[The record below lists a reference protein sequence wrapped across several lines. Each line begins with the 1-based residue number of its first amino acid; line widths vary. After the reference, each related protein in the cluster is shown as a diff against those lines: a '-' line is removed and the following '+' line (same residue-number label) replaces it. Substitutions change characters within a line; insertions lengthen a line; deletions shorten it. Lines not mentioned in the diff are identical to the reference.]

1 SREMADSAAIRFLK
15 IVRLIR
21 FCAAIC
27 GTDVSNP
34 NYRMWALS
42 YAIIGIIF
50 IFYGFTFYTIYVGV
64 VVENDWTVILQVL
77 GLAGSAVHG
86 MFKMMCC
93 VTHARRIREVQG
105 NYESI
110 YMEYELKGG
119 EYTKCLHECINTF
132 WKFSVAVMCFYSLVG
147 GGLIVYP
154 LYYTLVYKEKILVL
168 QFLVP
173 FIDHTTDRGYLLLT
187 ELHSVCVI
195 FASFGNFAGD
205 MYFFLFI
212 TNVPLIK
219 NIFKVKLKEF
229 NEFAKRRDQYDNM
242 HSMLG
247 ELLALHQQ
255 YVRILRATENIFNFV
270 MFVEL
275 STPCISI
282 LCSISCIFL
291 QVWATAPLYM
301 VYCFVLLYAFCG
313 LGTLVESSVRL
324 ANRNNY
330 STSLLDFL
338 LQNEDFMDAVY
349 SDCLW
354 YELPVKEQ
362 KLIILMLAKAQSEHA
377 LTAMDVLPMSMAT
390 ALQLTKGVYSFSM
403 MLITYLG

>member
-21 FCAAIC
+21 FCAGIC
-27 GTDVSNP
+27 GTDVSDP

-42 YAIIGIIF
+42 YAILAIIF
-50 IFYGFTFYTIYVGV
+50 LFYVCTLYTIRVGLV
-64 VVENDWTVILQVL
+64 LKDDWTVILEVL
-77 GLAGSAVHG
+77 GLAGSGVHG
-86 MFKMMCC
+86 MTKMICC
-93 VTHARRIREVQG
+93 VIHARRIREVQG

-110 YMEYELKGG
+110 YTEYELKGG

-132 WKFSVAVMCFYSLVG
+132 WKFTVAVMCFYVLVG
-147 GGLIVYP
+147 GGLILYP
-154 LYYTLVYKEKILVL
+154 IYYALMYKEKMLIM

-187 ELHSVCVI
+187 VIHVVCVHI
-195 FASFGNFAGD
+195 ACFGNFAVD

-229 NEFAKRRDQYDNM
+229 NEIAKQRDQYDKM
-242 HSMLG
+242 HSMLW

-255 YVRILRATENIFNFV
+255 YVRILRATEQIFNVV
-270 MFVEL
+270 MLVEL
-275 STPCISI
+275 VTLCTSI

-291 QVWATAPLYM
+291 QVWATAPIYM

-362 KLIILMLAKAQSEHA
+362 KLIILMLAKAQREHA

>member
-1 SREMADSAAIRFLK
+1 PREMAASAAIRFLK

-27 GTDVSNP
+27 GTDVSDP
-34 NYRMWALS
+34 NYRMWALT
-42 YAIIGIIF
+42 YAIISIILMF
-50 IFYGFTFYTIYVGV
+50 FGFTLYTIYVGV
-64 VVENDWTVILQVL
+64 VLKHDWTVILQVL
-77 GLAGSAVHG
+77 GLTGSGIHG
-86 MFKMMCC
+86 ISKMMCC
-93 VTHARRIREVQG
+93 ITHARKIREVQG

-132 WKFSVAVMCFYSLVG
+132 WKFTVAIVCFYLVVG

-154 LYYTLVYKEKILVL
+154 LYYTLVYKEKMLVM

-187 ELHSVCVI
+187 VLHVVCVNL
-195 FASFGNFAGD
+195 AAFGNFAGD
-205 MYFFLFI
+205 MYLFLFI

-229 NEFAKRRDQYDNM
+229 NEIAKRRDQYDKM
-242 HSMLG
+242 HSILW
-247 ELLALHQQ
+247 ELFAWHQQ

-270 MFVEL
+270 MLVEL
-275 STPCISI
+275 STLCTSI
-282 LCSISCIFL
+282 LCTISCIFL

-301 VYCFVLLYAFCG
+301 IYCFVLLYVFCG
-313 LGTLVESSVRL
+313 LGTLVESS
-324 ANRNNY
+324 
-330 STSLLDFL
+330 
-338 LQNEDFMDAVY
+338 NEDFIDAVY

-362 KLIILMLAKAQSEHA
+362 KLIILMLAKAQREHA

-390 ALQLTKGVYSFSM
+390 ALRLTKGVYSFSM
-403 MLITYLG
+403 MLITYLK

>member
-1 SREMADSAAIRFLK
+1 PREMAASAAIRFFK

-27 GTDVSNP
+27 GTDVAAP
-34 NYRMWALS
+34 DYRMWALS

-50 IFYGFTFYTIYVGV
+50 MFYGFTLYTIYVGV
-64 VVENDWTVILQVL
+64 VVDNDWTVILQVL

-86 MFKMMCC
+86 MFKMLCC
-93 VTHARRIREVQG
+93 AAQAQKIREVQG

-110 YMEYELKGG
+110 YTEYELKGG
-119 EYTKCLHECINTF
+119 EYTKCLHECINVF
-132 WKFSVAVMCFYSLVG
+132 WKVTIAVVCFYILVG

-154 LYYTLVYKEKILVL
+154 FYHTLVYKEKMLIMQV
-168 QFLVP
+168 LVP

-187 ELHSVCVI
+187 LLHSVCVI

-205 MYFFLFI
+205 MYLFLFI

-229 NEFAKRRDQYDNM
+229 NEFAKRRDQYDKM
-242 HSMLG
+242 HSMLW
-247 ELLALHQQ
+247 ELLAWHQQ
-255 YVRILRATENIFNFV
+255 YVRILRATEQIFNVV
-270 MFVEL
+270 MLVEL
-275 STPCISI
+275 STLCTSI

-324 ANRNNY
+324 ANRYNY
-330 STSLLDFL
+330 STYLLDFL

-362 KLIILMLAKAQSEHA
+362 KLIILMLAKAQREHA
-377 LTAMDVLPMSMAT
+377 LTAMNVLPMSMAT
-390 ALQLTKGVYSFSM
+390 ALRLTKGVYSFSM